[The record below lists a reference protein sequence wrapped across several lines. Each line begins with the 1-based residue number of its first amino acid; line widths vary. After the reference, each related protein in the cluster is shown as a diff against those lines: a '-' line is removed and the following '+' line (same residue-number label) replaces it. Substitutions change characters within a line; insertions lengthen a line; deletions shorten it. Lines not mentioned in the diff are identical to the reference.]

1 MQNESARSHFKNIG
15 FCRSSAKTVSPIYG
29 VEYYFLSPHVPT
41 TTTTYHIRL
50 ISSAIVIFDTATAA
64 RRLRIWLV
72 KDCALSYSGSAWLST
87 FLTWLHI
94 PDHDLPI
101 HGERVFGW
109 PQRDWVAVWQWT
121 AKPILGYHLRRRYYY
136 CRQRRCRVQQQ
147 RGGRVRDDGYR
158 WRQAGA
164 VSSLLFWMSE
174 KSILFSFSEPF
185 ISMST
190 KIFYHEAVGVSRGPI
205 GTVRPNTAHSAG
217 ESISLTLPRLRYRL
231 PPINIQRY
239 RWKNKIKRSLPFG
252 LCWLCLLAMKVLWS
266 YELKLMCQYRM

>member
-15 FCRSSAKTVSPIYG
+15 FCWSSAKTVSPIHG
-29 VEYYFLSPHVPT
+29 VEYYFLSSHVPT
-41 TTTTYHIRL
+41 TTMTTTYHIRL

-147 RGGRVRDDGYR
+147 RGGRVRDDDYR
-158 WRQAGA
+158 WRLAGA

-205 GTVRPNTAHSAG
+205 GTVRPG
-217 ESISLTLPRLRYRL
+217 QIRLTVRV
-231 PPINIQRY
+231 
-239 RWKNKIKRSLPFG
+239 
-252 LCWLCLLAMKVLWS
+252 KVFLS
-266 YELKLMCQYRM
+266 HYLGSGIASHQ